1 MPLWEHQIK
10 AVDVLRRY
18 LRDWNTGDGAA
29 LITMPTGTGK
39 SAVIAQVLA
48 NAPGSSGWKHMMVVT
63 PWLGLAQQIAED
75 IDARVWMNLGMPR
88 PTKLGRVKIVRS
100 AKSFL
105 DEVSKPATRST
116 VFVATF
122 AMALEILNQEGVGI
136 DGMAGRFVDFGGV
149 IVDEC
154 HYEPAPSWSRAIR
167 AMEIPICLF
176 TATPFRND
184 NRMFKLDESSK
195 YRYSHIQAQ
204 VDAVLRTP
212 VFHTL
217 ARQSGPGAYVAE
229 LLDKLER
236 HGLLAAG
243 ERVLIRCATRADVA
257 AIAGALRDRDKR
269 LIAVHEAFDQNDSAE
284 YLRRRLPAPAR
295 RPDVDFYVHQH
306 KLTEGFDDPKIR
318 VLAIYGDFG
327 NDRAR
332 VQQIGRILRNPQRR
346 AGETAHVLS
355 VDDQIATTWDRY
367 LLFDQNLG
375 PRAVATDPLDL
386 GSLLQGQPDLF
397 YWDRLFREKFKLE
410 ADDAWTKIRF
420 SYSTNVRRVP
430 ADFVFEEALLDV
442 ERDLIAVD
450 RKVIAQFSPVE
461 DARVFL
467 YLTVRNSPIL
477 RDDAF
482 VETEL
487 GYAVLHWSDDLLLY
501 SSPDAIVESLRE
513 DTFPVDAMKL
523 AALMHENTTVT
534 SISLTNND
542 LSDWAVRSRSLSA
555 RDLAEI
561 AAEVGDST
569 FGFATAYGHMR
580 VDDKLVQRYTGV
592 KNGRVSDRRAG
603 RGTFAELY
611 AWYGDIK
618 NSLRAT
624 TTPSAAIDRYS
635 LPVVPTERPIA
646 AHVLL
651 DVSRDSFRPE
661 EDGAPP
667 LDVEWSG
674 SQVADGSFKVT
685 INGQRVKVGI
695 RWDESTMRYIVKSSS
710 QIPYRAVE
718 APDLEFWGYINRK
731 QLLRV
736 ATADGLVYS
745 NRSFWNQKIRNR
757 GAQGGLLSVL
767 TPVPALGYAVQ
778 EKGHTEGRQPWPEDT
793 VFGILDSG
801 LLPGELGIDAT
812 ILCTDMGAEIADF
825 VGFNSHKVIFA
836 HAKGKSGG
844 KRSKVSASALHDVV
858 SQAMKSLRYMTIGND
873 DAPDTVYWGSDWSTG
888 KYGPASRLRRGNALA
903 SGADY
908 WRAID
913 SVIQSHAAIREVW
926 LVLGRSLSKAALIAE
941 LQKPNPRAS
950 ALQCHALLTS
960 AWSASQQC
968 GVRLRVFCSE

>member
-1 MPLWEHQIK
+1 MPLWDHQRK
-10 AVDVLRRY
+10 AVVVLRRY
-18 LRDWNTGDGAA
+18 LRGWNSGDGAA

-39 SAVIAQVLA
+39 SAVIAQILA
-48 NAPGSSGWKHMMVVT
+48 NVPAARRLKHMMVVT

-75 IDARVWMNLGMPR
+75 IDERVWLNLGLPR
-88 PTKLGRVKIVRS
+88 PKNLGGVKIVRS

-105 DEVSKPATRST
+105 EEVSKPATQAT

-122 AMALEILNQEGVGI
+122 AMALEILNQEDVGI
-136 DGMAGRFVDFGGV
+136 EGMARRFVEFGGV

-154 HYEPAPSWSRAIR
+154 HYEPAPSWSQAIR
-167 AMEIPICLF
+167 AMGLPICLF

-195 YRYSHIQAQ
+195 YRYSHSQAQ
-204 VDAVLRTP
+204 KDAVLRTP

-217 ARQSGPGAYVAE
+217 ARQSSPGAYVAE
-229 LLDKLER
+229 LLDVLDQQS
-236 HGLLAAG
+236 LLAAG
-243 ERVLIRCATRADVA
+243 ERVLIRCATRSDVA
-257 AIAGALRDRDKR
+257 AIAGVLNECDKR
-269 LIAVHEAFDQNDSAE
+269 LIAVHEAFDQNDSSG

-332 VQQIGRILRNPQRR
+332 VQQIGRILRNPQRK
-346 AGETAHVLS
+346 AGDTAHVLS

-367 LLFDQNLG
+367 LRFDQNLG
-375 PRAVATDPLDL
+375 ARAVATDPVDL

-397 YWDRLFREKFKLE
+397 YWDRLFREKFKFD

-420 SYSTNVRRVP
+420 SYSANVRRVP
-430 ADFVFEEALLDV
+430 VGFDLGKALHDV
-442 ERDLIAVD
+442 ERDLRAVD
-450 RKVIAQFSPVE
+450 RNVIAQFSPVE
-461 DARVFL
+461 DVRVFL
-467 YLTVRNSPIL
+467 YITVRNSPIL
-477 RDDAF
+477 RDGAF

-487 GYAVLHWSDDLLLY
+487 GYAVLHRDDDLLLY
-501 SSPDAIVESLRE
+501 SSPDGIAESLRE
-513 DTFPVDAMKL
+513 DTFPVDAIKL
-523 AALMHENTTVT
+523 AALMHESATVT

-580 VDDKLVQRYTGV
+580 VDGKLVQRYTGV
-592 KNGRVSDRRAG
+592 KNGRVSDRRG
-603 RGTFAELY
+603 GQGTFAELY

-618 NSLRAT
+618 SSLRAT
-624 TTPSAAIDRYS
+624 VIPSAALDRYS
-635 LPVVPTERPIA
+635 LPVVPTETPIA

-651 DVSRDSFRPE
+651 DVAGDSFRPE
-661 EDGAPP
+661 DDGAAP

-674 SQVADGSFKVT
+674 GRVADGQFKVT
-685 INGQRVKVGI
+685 VNGQRVKAKI
-695 RWDESTMRYIVKSSS
+695 RWDESTKRYIVKSRS

-718 APDLEFWGYINRK
+718 APDLDFWGYINRK

-745 NRSFWNQKIRNR
+745 NRSFWNPKIRSR
-757 GAQGGLLSVL
+757 GAQRGLLSVL
-767 TPVPALGYAVQ
+767 TPVPELDLAVQ
-778 EKGHTEGRQPWPEDT
+778 EKGHTDGQRPWPVDT
-793 VFGILDSG
+793 VFGILESV
-801 LLPGELGIDAT
+801 LLPAELNDDAT

-825 VGFNSHKVIFA
+825 VGFDSRKVIFA

-858 SQAMKSLRYMTIGND
+858 SQAMKSLRYMTIGNE
-873 DAPDTVYWGSDWSTG
+873 DAPDTGYWGSEWSTG
-888 KYGPASRLRRGNALA
+888 KYGPASRLRRGDALA

-908 WRAID
+908 WAATD
-913 SVIQSHAAIREVW
+913 SVIQSHAATREVW
-926 LVLGRSLSKAALIAE
+926 LVLGRSMSKAALTAE